1 MANPLDN
8 SDPLLTETQAAAF
21 IEIRPGTLSVWR
33 STKRYPL
40 AFVKVGRAVRYRQSD
55 LRAFLES
62 RRVTCDHVAS

>member
-8 SDPLLTETQAAAF
+8 SDPLLTESQAAKALDL
-21 IEIRPGTLSVWR
+21 RPGTLSVWR

-62 RRVTCDHVAS
+62 RRVTCDRIAS